1 MCIEIISRTDTGR
14 VRTHNE
20 DSISGEESIGL
31 VVLADGMGGCQAGEV
46 ASKIAVNTIMDKL
59 CTPLK
64 TISRYATQRYHTILL
79 EQAVLKANQAI
90 HYKAK
95 QESNYEGMGTTVVAV
110 LFHDD
115 FISVAHVGDSRLY
128 RLRGN
133 EFCQLTK
140 DHSLLQ
146 ELIDCDFYTPE
157 QAQNSPNKHILTQ
170 VLGIEQM
177 VNIEMQQ
184 YKILEQD
191 IYLLCS
197 DGLSDMLKESDIY
210 NIIINKNNSLE
221 QAAHSL
227 INAANEKGGKDNISL
242 MLVRPLTLSPKVSWL
257 QGFISSIQALL
268 PKQLILLN

>member
-1 MCIEIISRTDTGR
+1 MCIEIVARTDTGR

-20 DSISGEESIGL
+20 DSISGDESIGL
-31 VVLADGMGGCQAGEV
+31 AVLADGMGGCQAGEV
-46 ASKIAVNTIMDKL
+46 ASKIAVHTIMEKL
-59 CTPLK
+59 CQPLK
-64 TISRYATQRYHTILL
+64 TISRYATKRYHTVLL

-90 HYKAK
+90 HHKAK
-95 QESNYEGMGTTVVAV
+95 QEHNYQGMGTTVVAV
-110 LFHDD
+110 LFHND

-133 EFCQLTK
+133 NFCQLTN

-146 ELIDCDFYTPE
+146 ELIDGGFYTPE

-170 VLGIEQM
+170 ALGLEQLVTIETQ
-177 VNIEMQQ
+177 E

-191 IYLLCS
+191 IYMLCS
-197 DGLSDMLKESDIY
+197 DGLSDMLEQSDIY
-210 NIIINKNNSLE
+210 NILINKNNSLE

-242 MLVRPLTLSPKVSWL
+242 ILVRPLSLSPKTSWL
-257 QGFISSIQALL
+257 QGLVAAIQALL
-268 PKQLILLN
+268 PKQLNFS